1 MGLIKA
7 AVGAI
12 GGTLADQWKEFFTC
26 DAIDENVLVVK
37 GTKRVSGRSS
47 NTKGEQDVISDGSAI
62 AVADGQCMMVVEQ
75 GKVVELSA
83 EPGIFIYKNDLAPSI
98 FAGNLTH
105 DLTGIAKDLWSRF
118 QFGGGTGKDQRVYY
132 FNTKELMGNKYG
144 TATPIPFKVMIDPS
158 INRFLGISVRC
169 NGEYSY
175 KIVNPMLFYRNV
187 CGNVQKEYT
196 REEIE
201 SQLKSELLT
210 ALQPALAKVSAKGV
224 DYADIPL
231 YTKDI
236 TEALNEELSASWT
249 EKRGL
254 QVVGFGVN
262 SISVSDEDKAKIQS
276 MQQAAFMSDPS
287 LAAGNIAMAQ
297 ADAMRT
303 AAANENGAMMGFMG
317 MGMAAQASGV
327 NANDLFAMGQ
337 QQAQNPQNGQPQ
349 QGAPGQ
355 AGQQPQMQQN
365 VPPQGQI
372 NQQPQNMQQASQ
384 NPQAGMAATAEAA
397 VTAGG
402 VVQQAKQNGAAGGSW
417 TCQCGQ
423 TAHGN
428 FCPECGSPKP
438 VAPEGWTCSCGAVNK
453 GKFCTE
459 CGAKKPAAA
468 PLYRCDK
475 CGWEPED
482 PTTPPKFCPNCGDI
496 FDENDVK

>member
-297 ADAMRT
+297 ADAMRA

-317 MGMAAQASGV
+317 LGMAQQAGGMNAQ
-327 NANDLFAMGQ
+327 DLFRMGAQQ
-337 QQAQNPQNGQPQ
+337 QQAKAQPADGWVCPKC
-349 QGAPGQ
+349 GAQ
-355 AGQQPQMQQN
+355 SAG
-365 VPPQGQI
+365 
-372 NQQPQNMQQASQ
+372 
-384 NPQAGMAATAEAA
+384 
-397 VTAGG
+397 
-402 VVQQAKQNGAAGGSW
+402 K
-417 TCQCGQ
+417 
-423 TAHGN
+423 
-428 FCPECGSPKP
+428 FCAECGEKR
-438 VAPEGWTCSCGAVNK
+438 PEDPFGWRCACGAFNK
-453 GKFCTE
+453 GKFCPE
-459 CGAKKPAAA
+459 CGAKKPADAKV
-468 PLYRCDK
+468 YRCDK

-482 PTTPPKFCPNCGDI
+482 KSNPPKFCPECGDR
-496 FDENDVK
+496 FDENDTQ

>member
-187 CGNVQKEYT
+187 CGNVQKEYM

-297 ADAMRT
+297 ADAMRA

-337 QQAQNPQNGQPQ
+337 QQAQNPQ
-349 QGAPGQ
+349 
-355 AGQQPQMQQN
+355 
-365 VPPQGQI
+365 
-372 NQQPQNMQQASQ
+372 
-384 NPQAGMAATAEAA
+384 AGMAATAEAA

-402 VVQQAKQNGAAGGSW
+402 VVQQAKQNGAAGGRW
-417 TCQCGQ
+417 MCQCGQ

-468 PLYRCDK
+468 LLYRCDK

-482 PTTPPKFCPNCGDI
+482 PTKPPKFCPNCGDI

>member
-47 NTKGEQDVISDGSAI
+47 NTKGEQDVISDGSTI

-187 CGNVQKEYT
+187 CGNVQKEYM

-297 ADAMRT
+297 ADAMRA

-337 QQAQNPQNGQPQ
+337 QQAQNPQ
-349 QGAPGQ
+349 
-355 AGQQPQMQQN
+355 
-365 VPPQGQI
+365 
-372 NQQPQNMQQASQ
+372 
-384 NPQAGMAATAEAA
+384 AGMAATAEAA

-402 VVQQAKQNGAAGGSW
+402 VVQQAKQNGAAGGRW
-417 TCQCGQ
+417 MCQCGQ

-468 PLYRCDK
+468 LLYRCDK

-482 PTTPPKFCPNCGDI
+482 PTKPPKFCPNCGDI

>member
-144 TATPIPFKVMIDPS
+144 TTTPIPFKVMIDPS

-297 ADAMRT
+297 ADAMRA

-337 QQAQNPQNGQPQ
+337 QQAQNPQNGQP
-349 QGAPGQ
+349 
-355 AGQQPQMQQN
+355 
-365 VPPQGQI
+365 
-372 NQQPQNMQQASQ
+372 
-384 NPQAGMAATAEAA
+384 
-397 VTAGG
+397 
-402 VVQQAKQNGAAGGSW
+402 
-417 TCQCGQ
+417 
-423 TAHGN
+423 
-428 FCPECGSPKP
+428 
-438 VAPEGWTCSCGAVNK
+438 
-453 GKFCTE
+453 
-459 CGAKKPAAA
+459 
-468 PLYRCDK
+468 
-475 CGWEPED
+475 
-482 PTTPPKFCPNCGDI
+482 
-496 FDENDVK
+496 